1 MDRTLNSC
9 LCICMVSIFII
20 IVCVMYGG
28 IPAVHKSYSQ
38 QRNTTMSLVEQATPN
53 PYANI
58 PTKPYLSITM
68 QTIKDPGGY
77 SSIGERYTPT
87 GESITVLVNEKDN
100 QRVDQYP
107 LINSENNK
115 VIISNISIFPS
126 FSFSMSDLQKNKSQS
141 IEEIS
146 RVFSIS
152 NITKEH
158 NGQLYQGISKFTPI
172 TINDRVYPE
181 PIASFYRYNNGTGTL
196 NIYGN
201 NPPERAH

>member
-38 QRNTTMSLVEQATPN
+38 QRNTTMSLVEQADPI
-53 PYANI
+53 PYGTI

-107 LINSENNK
+107 VINSENNK
-115 VIISNISIFPS
+115 VIISNISIFSS
-126 FSFSMSDLQKNKSQS
+126 FSFRIGDLQKNNSQN

-146 RVFSIS
+146 RVFSVS
-152 NITKEH
+152 NITKEN
-158 NGQLYQGISKFTPI
+158 NGQLYQGISKYTPI
-172 TINDRVYPE
+172 TVNNKVYPE
-181 PIASFYRYNNGTGTL
+181 PVASFYQYNNGTGTL

-201 NPPERAH
+201 NPPEHGH